1 MHQHRCFV
9 CVATD
14 SQLYIP
20 AVSTVKGDVD
30 INLVN
35 VASLSPSFFSSF
47 SLFLLFLFFKII
59 DFVIICVCMCNLHVY
74 MCTTYVSSTL
84 RGQTR
89 VLDPLKMEL
98 HIAVSHHLGSVNQ
111 TFVFCKSNTC
121 SYPLTDL
128 THPFPFFFFF

>member
-1 MHQHRCFV
+1 MLL
-9 CVATD
+9 
-14 SQLYIP
+14 LYP
-20 AVSTVKGDVD
+20 
-30 INLVN
+30 
-35 VASLSPSFFSSF
+35 PFFSLP
-47 SLFLLFLFFKII
+47 SLYFYLFLFFKII

-84 RGQTR
+84 RGQKR

-98 HIAVSHHLGSVNQ
+98 HIAVSHHLGSGNQ

-128 THPFPFFFFF
+128 THPFLFFFFF